1 MICDSV
7 FSITDSPRNCV
18 TKTFSSDKKKT
29 RKCFRKGTLRRTF
42 SVTVFTRGEDG
53 GHEVVAELVLL
64 PGGAR

>member
-1 MICDSV
+1 M
-7 FSITDSPRNCV
+7 
-18 TKTFSSDKKKT
+18 KKENQVE
-29 RKCFRKGTLRRTF
+29 CFRKTRLRRTF